1 MTAVTG
7 LPQPIN
13 MQTDQ
18 RKRLINFLF
27 RFQSLFGLIIIF
39 VLAVL
44 FSPKPNGVNL
54 FLSQRNLLNLLMF
67 ASEVGIL
74 AVGMTLVVL
83 VGGIDLS
90 VGSVM
95 ALIGVVSADLLMN
108 KHDISILGTLISI
121 SAWSAIAI
129 FIVCTLFGT
138 VIGFV
143 NGWSS
148 ERFKVPSFVTTLAM
162 MSIARGL
169 ARAWANNN
177 SIPIA
182 VAAGGD
188 QLSQYGSSSF
198 GDPLYGVIGGTV
210 AIGSTNIPVPG
221 IIMIVIA
228 IIFGLILAY
237 TAFGRRLYAVGGNP
251 TAARLSG
258 IPIGRL
264 RIYTFMICGA
274 LAAIAGLIHAS
285 RLNQGSPNESI
296 GYELNAIAAVVIGGA
311 SLNGGKGTIIGCIA
325 GAFILQILD
334 NILGLNSVSANIQLI
349 VKGLLVIL
357 AVALQ
362 QLRPAD
368 ETA

>member
-1 MTAVTG
+1 MA
-7 LPQPIN
+7 
-13 MQTDQ
+13 TDLIRSSAPNFN
-18 RKRLINFLF
+18 RKRWLNFLF
-27 RFQSLFGLIIIF
+27 RFQSLFGLVIILI
-39 VLAVL
+39 LAVL

-54 FLSQRNLLNLLMF
+54 FLSQRNLLNILMF

-74 AVGMTLVVL
+74 AVGMTLVIL
-83 VGGIDLS
+83 IGGIDLS

-95 ALIGVVSADLLMN
+95 AFIGVIAADLLMN
-108 KHDISILGTLISI
+108 RHDVPVLGTII
-121 SAWSAIAI
+121 TVGGWSALAI
-129 FIVCTLFGT
+129 LVVCTLVGAL
-138 VIGFV
+138 IGFV
-143 NGWSS
+143 NGWSA

-169 ARAWANNN
+169 ARAWSNNN

-182 VAAGGD
+182 LGSSGE
-188 QLSQYGSSSF
+188 QLSQYGSSGGF
-198 GDPLYGVIGGTV
+198 GDPVFGLLGGT
-210 AIGSTNIPVPG
+210 IGNTGLPIPG
-221 IIMIVIA
+221 LIMIVIA
-228 IIFGLILAY
+228 LIFGFILTY
-237 TAFGRRLYAVGGNP
+237 TAFGRRLYAAGGNP
-251 TAARLSG
+251 VATRLSG
-258 IPIGRL
+258 IAVGRL

-311 SLNGGKGTIIGCIA
+311 SLNGGKGTIAGCIA

-334 NILGLNSVSANIQLI
+334 NILGLNSVSANVQLV

-362 QLRPAD
+362 QLRPSTESA
-368 ETA
+368 

>member
-1 MTAVTG
+1 MTLSDVLVKANRA
-7 LPQPIN
+7 Q
-13 MQTDQ
+13 Q
-18 RKRLINFLF
+18 RKRIINFLF

-39 VLAVL
+39 IVAIT

-54 FLSQRNLLNLLMF
+54 FLSQRNILNLFMF
-67 ASEVGIL
+67 TSEVGIL
-74 AVGMTLVVL
+74 SVGMTLVIL

-95 ALIGVVSADLLMN
+95 ALIGVISADLLMN
-108 KHDISILGTLISI
+108 RHQIPLLGAVLTIGN
-121 SAWSAIAI
+121 WSAVAI
-129 FIVCTLFGT
+129 FISCSLIGL

-143 NGWSS
+143 NGWSA

-169 ARAWANNN
+169 ARIWANNN

-182 VAAGGD
+182 FQSNTDVTGGT
-188 QLSQYGSSSF
+188 F
-198 GDPLYGVIGGTV
+198 GDPLFGIL
-210 AIGSTNIPVPG
+210 GSTLPNTNIPVPAIVM
-221 IIMIVIA
+221 IICAM
-228 IIFGLILAY
+228 IFGLILAY

-251 TAARLSG
+251 VASRLSG
-258 IPIGRL
+258 IPVARL
-264 RIYTFMICGA
+264 RIYTFMLCGM
-274 LAAIAGLIHAS
+274 LAAIAGQIHAS

-311 SLNGGKGTIIGCIA
+311 SLNGGKGTVLGAIA

-334 NILGLNSVSANIQLI
+334 NILGLNGVSANIQLV

-357 AVALQ
+357 AVAIQ
-362 QLRPAD
+362 QLRPTD
-368 ETA
+368 ESV